1 MTRIMS
7 QRLSLFPLINL
18 RKAAAMVFCS
28 TLLSGCID
36 SSAPILPNAQP
47 VLGPTLNLQLYTL
60 RDGHAHEP
68 ERTRFRWDGK
78 RYVRAS
84 GGLKDVASFT
94 LHPFE
99 SGDAIVQSVSARHP
113 EHVEYALMHTLAD
126 GVYTVVVIDEDDA
139 DLATRDAQCKH
150 PGGVA
155 CRIETREQ
163 LFTFARATAAKKKTS
178 GGLAIR
184 LGDKRR

>member
-1 MTRIMS
+1 VN
-7 QRLSLFPLINL
+7 RLLTP
-18 RKAAAMVFCS
+18 AALAVVCGL
-28 TLLSGCID
+28 TLTGCID
-36 SSAPILPNAQP
+36 SKDPILTDAQP
-47 VLGPTLNLQLYTL
+47 MLGKEVLLQLYGL
-60 RDGHAHEP
+60 RDGHAVDP
-68 ERTRFRWDGK
+68 ERTHFIWDGK
-78 RYVRAS
+78 RYVRAG

-99 SGDAIVQSVSARHP
+99 GGDAVVQSISARHP

-126 GVYTVVVIDEDDA
+126 GVYRVDVIDEDDA

-163 LFTFARATAAKKKTS
+163 LFTFARATAAKKKTN